1 MNNYQKAENFGRKK
15 FIDWCEG
22 NQQIRITEVS
32 DDSSSPWD
40 IKMYSGNTFFIVE
53 LKDRKCPSSKYD
65 NYVLEKKKYDNL
77 KLTFPDKN
85 LLYINTFEDDK
96 VLIWNITNLQ
106 NQKVHKKVMNKTTA
120 TITKKEENVIF
131 LVGKDFNDNSEWRI
145 IINIDNTTT
154 GINV

>member
-1 MNNYQKAENFGRKK
+1 MSEYQKAENFGRKK

-32 DDSSSPWD
+32 DDPSSPWD

-77 KLTFPDKN
+77 KSTFPAN
-85 LLYINTFEDDK
+85 NILYINTFEDNK

-106 NQKVHKKVMNKTTA
+106 NQKVHKKIMNKTTA
-120 TITKKEENVIF
+120 TITKKEEKEIYY
-131 LVGKDFNDNSEWRI
+131 LHSKYSI
-145 IINIDNTTT
+145 
-154 GINV
+154 